1 MRLEQDCA
9 ARRFI
14 AAPALHADV
23 AVLDNVETADAV
35 FAAKLVEPF
44 ENLERR
50 AAHPV
55 DRHRIA
61 LAELDG
67 DDLCIGRRVFRI
79 FRTAHDAVIRR
90 PPRVLQAAAF
100 IAYEP
105 GSTYCRARVCQYGSI
120 SAEAVHVTK

>member
-1 MRLEQDCA
+1 MRLFAIEAQRFDRAMRLEQDGA

-35 FAAKLVEPF
+35 FAAKLVELF

-61 LAELDG
+61 LVELDG

-79 FRTAHDAVIRR
+79 FRPAPDAVIRSEEHTSE
-90 PPRVLQAAAF
+90 LQ
-100 IAYEP
+100 
-105 GSTYCRARVCQYGSI
+105 SLMRI
-120 SAEAVHVTK
+120 S